1 MKIFKRM
8 TVFLLAL
15 CVTGSLSITAA
26 AAEKKEY
33 TYTVRFFSGARGTF
47 GGKELVTFKNLKE
60 GDRVS
65 FRQSDVT
72 LEEGSKYYIKGI
84 RESGRDNNTVSS
96 QSSFVVTE
104 DRDYVVAYGIKGNSV
119 GYTVRYVDT
128 DGRQLLPDE
137 TYYGNIG
144 DRPVIAYQYVENYR
158 PQAYNLTG
166 TLKENEAENVFTFT
180 YTAIDRGNTPAA
192 PETPAQNQTPQTAPA
207 APAAGGAAAAPAA
220 GGAAGAGAGAGDAA
234 APAAGGAAG
243 AGDVAEGGETEG
255 TPDAPAE
262 PAGGEEEPAA
272 LQDIQ
277 DGEVP
282 LANIGEDQLTNV
294 NDEPTPLSSGDFAKR
309 VLDIPAAAKVGI
321 ISLLVLLGAGGA
333 YLYIKKKREKQNAE

>member
-1 MKIFKRM
+1 MKIFKKM
-8 TVFLLAL
+8 TVFLAVL
-15 CVTGSLSITAA
+15 CAVSSLSVTAA

-33 TYTVRFFSGARGTF
+33 TYTVRFFSGARGNF

-65 FRQSDVT
+65 FRQADVT

-96 QSSFVVTE
+96 QSSFVVTG
-104 DRDYVVAYGIKGNSV
+104 DQDYVVAYGIKGNSV

-180 YTAIDRGNTPAA
+180 YTAIDRAGTPATPPTTPAA
-192 PETPAQNQTPQTAPA
+192 DQTTPTAPA
-207 APAAGGAAAAPAA
+207 APAAGGTTAAPA
-220 GGAAGAGAGAGDAA
+220 
-234 APAAGGAAG
+234 
-243 AGDVAEGGETEG
+243 EGG
-255 TPDAPAE
+255 
-262 PAGGEEEPAA
+262 
-272 LQDIQ
+272 DIE

-282 LANIGEDQLTNV
+282 LANLGEDQLTNI
-294 NDEPTPLSSGDFAKR
+294 NDEPTPLSSGDFAR
-309 VLDIPAAAKVGI
+309 RILDFPLAAKVGI
-321 ISLLVLLGAGGA
+321 LSLLVLLFAGGG
-333 YLYIKKKREKQNAE
+333 YLYVKKKREKQNAE

>member
-1 MKIFKRM
+1 MKIFKKM
-8 TVFLLAL
+8 TVFLSVL
-15 CVTGSLSITAA
+15 CVAGSLSVTAA

-47 GGKELVTFKNLKE
+47 GGKEFVTFRNLKE

-65 FRQSDVT
+65 FRQADVT

-96 QSSFVVTE
+96 QSSFVVTG
-104 DRDYVVAYGIKGNSV
+104 DQDYVVAYGIKGNSV

-128 DGRQLLPDE
+128 EGRQLLPDE

-180 YTAIDRGNTPAA
+180 YTAIDRGGAPAPTPTPPAA
-192 PETPAQNQTPQTAPA
+192 DQTAPTAPA
-207 APAAGGAAAAPAA
+207 APAAGGNATAPAA
-220 GGAAGAGAGAGDAA
+220 GGAAAPAGDAAGAGGDAA
-234 APAAGGAAG
+234 APA
-243 AGDVAEGGETEG
+243 DGGETEG

-262 PAGGEEEPAA
+262 PAAGDEEPAA
-272 LQDIQ
+272 LQDIE

-282 LANIGEDQLTNV
+282 LANLGEDQLTNI
-294 NDEPTPLSSGDFAKR
+294 NDEPTPLSSGDFAR
-309 VLDIPAAAKVGI
+309 RILDFPLAAKVGM
-321 ISLLVLLGAGGA
+321 ISLLVLLFAGGG
-333 YLYIKKKREKQNAE
+333 YLYVRKKREKQNAE

>member
-1 MKIFKRM
+1 MKIFKKM
-8 TVFLLAL
+8 TVFLAVL
-15 CVTGSLSITAA
+15 CAVSSISVMAA

-47 GGKELVTFKNLKE
+47 GGKELITFRNLKE

-65 FRQSDVT
+65 FRQADVT

-96 QSSFVVTE
+96 QSSFVVTG
-104 DRDYVVAYGIKGNSV
+104 DQDYVVAYGIKGNSV

-180 YTAIDRGNTPAA
+180 YTAIDRAGTPAMPPTTPAA
-192 PETPAQNQTPQTAPA
+192 DQTTPTAPA
-207 APAAGGAAAAPAA
+207 APAAGGTTAAPAE
-220 GGAAGAGAGAGDAA
+220 GGAAAGDAA
-234 APAAGGAAG
+234 GTGGDAAEPA
-243 AGDVAEGGETEG
+243 DGGEAEG

-262 PAGGEEEPAA
+262 PAAGDEEPAP
-272 LQDIQ
+272 LQDIE

-282 LANIGEDQLTNV
+282 LANLGEDQLTNI
-294 NDEPTPLSSGDFAKR
+294 NDEPTPLSSGDFAR
-309 VLDIPAAAKVGI
+309 RILDFPLAAKVGI
-321 ISLLVLLGAGGA
+321 LSLLVLLFAGGG
-333 YLYIKKKREKQNAE
+333 YLYVKKKREKQNAE

>member
-1 MKIFKRM
+1 M
-8 TVFLLAL
+8 TVFLAVL
-15 CVTGSLSITAA
+15 CAVSSLSVTAA

-33 TYTVRFFSGARGTF
+33 TYTVRFFSGARGNF

-65 FRQSDVT
+65 FRQADVT

-96 QSSFVVTE
+96 QSSFVVTG
-104 DRDYVVAYGIKGNSV
+104 DQDYVVAYGIKGNSV

-180 YTAIDRGNTPAA
+180 YTAIDRAGTPATPPTTPAA
-192 PETPAQNQTPQTAPA
+192 DQTTPTAPA
-207 APAAGGAAAAPAA
+207 APAAGGTTAAPAE
-220 GGAAGAGAGAGDAA
+220 GGAAAGDAA
-234 APAAGGAAG
+234 GTGGDAAEPA
-243 AGDVAEGGETEG
+243 DGGETEG

-262 PAGGEEEPAA
+262 PAAGDEEPAP
-272 LQDIQ
+272 LQDIE

-282 LANIGEDQLTNV
+282 LANLGEDQLTNI
-294 NDEPTPLSSGDFAKR
+294 NDEPTPLSSGDFAR
-309 VLDIPAAAKVGI
+309 RILDFPLAAKVGI
-321 ISLLVLLGAGGA
+321 LSLLVLLFAGGG
-333 YLYIKKKREKQNAE
+333 YLYVKKKREKQNAE

>member
-1 MKIFKRM
+1 MKIFKKM
-8 TVFLLAL
+8 TVFLSVFCAA
-15 CVTGSLSITAA
+15 GSIAVTAA

-65 FRQSDVT
+65 FRQADVT
-72 LEEGSKYYIKGI
+72 LEKGSKYYIKGI
-84 RESGRDNNTVSS
+84 RESERDNNTVSS
-96 QSSFVVTE
+96 QSSFVVTG
-104 DRDYVVAYGIKGNSV
+104 DQDYVVAYGIKGNSV

-180 YTAIDRGNTPAA
+180 YTAIDRGGAPTPPPTTPAA
-192 PETPAQNQTPQTAPA
+192 DQTAPA
-207 APAAGGAAAAPAA
+207 APAGGAAGGNAAAPATGGAAAAGDAA
-220 GGAAGAGAGAGDAA
+220 GTGDDAA
-234 APAAGGAAG
+234 APA
-243 AGDVAEGGETEG
+243 DGGEAEG

-262 PAGGEEEPAA
+262 PE
-272 LQDIQ
+272 
-277 DGEVP
+277 
-282 LANIGEDQLTNV
+282 
-294 NDEPTPLSSGDFAKR
+294 
-309 VLDIPAAAKVGI
+309 
-321 ISLLVLLGAGGA
+321 
-333 YLYIKKKREKQNAE
+333 

>member
-1 MKIFKRM
+1 MKIFKKM
-8 TVFLLAL
+8 TVFLAVL
-15 CVTGSLSITAA
+15 CAVSSLSVTAA

-33 TYTVRFFSGARGTF
+33 TYTVRFFSGARGNF

-65 FRQSDVT
+65 FRQADVT

-96 QSSFVVTE
+96 QSSFVVTG
-104 DRDYVVAYGIKGNSV
+104 DQDYVVAYGIKGNSV

-180 YTAIDRGNTPAA
+180 YTAIDRAGTPATPPTTPAA
-192 PETPAQNQTPQTAPA
+192 DQTTPTAPA
-207 APAAGGAAAAPAA
+207 APAAGGTTAAPAE
-220 GGAAGAGAGAGDAA
+220 GGAAAGDAA
-234 APAAGGAAG
+234 GTGG
-243 AGDVAEGGETEG
+243 
-255 TPDAPAE
+255 DAAE
-262 PAGGEEEPAA
+262 PADK
-272 LQDIQ
+272 L
-277 DGEVP
+277 
-282 LANIGEDQLTNV
+282 N
-294 NDEPTPLSSGDFAKR
+294 
-309 VLDIPAAAKVGI
+309 
-321 ISLLVLLGAGGA
+321 
-333 YLYIKKKREKQNAE
+333 EKG

>member
-1 MKIFKRM
+1 MKIFKKM
-8 TVFLLAL
+8 TVFLAVL
-15 CVTGSLSITAA
+15 CAVSSLSVTAA

-33 TYTVRFFSGARGTF
+33 TYTVRFFSGARGNF

-65 FRQSDVT
+65 FRQADVT

-96 QSSFVVTE
+96 QSSFVVTG
-104 DRDYVVAYGIKGNSV
+104 DQDYVVAYGIKGNSV

-180 YTAIDRGNTPAA
+180 YTAIDRAGTPATPPTTPAA
-192 PETPAQNQTPQTAPA
+192 DQTTPTAPA
-207 APAAGGAAAAPAA
+207 APAAGGTTAAPAE
-220 GGAAGAGAGAGDAA
+220 GGAAAGDAA
-234 APAAGGAAG
+234 GTGGDAAEPA
-243 AGDVAEGGETEG
+243 DGGEAEG

-262 PAGGEEEPAA
+262 PAAGDEEPAP
-272 LQDIQ
+272 LQDIE

-282 LANIGEDQLTNV
+282 LANLGEDQLTNI
-294 NDEPTPLSSGDFAKR
+294 NDEPTPLSSGDFAR
-309 VLDIPAAAKVGI
+309 RILDFPLAAKVGI
-321 ISLLVLLGAGGA
+321 LSLLVLLFAGGG
-333 YLYIKKKREKQNAE
+333 YLYVKKKREKQNAE

>member
-1 MKIFKRM
+1 MKIFKKM
-8 TVFLLAL
+8 TVFLSVFCAA
-15 CVTGSLSITAA
+15 GSIAVTAA

-65 FRQSDVT
+65 FRQADVT
-72 LEEGSKYYIKGI
+72 LEKGSKYYIKGI

-96 QSSFVVTE
+96 QSSFVVTG
-104 DRDYVVAYGIKGNSV
+104 DQDYVVAYGIKGNSV

-180 YTAIDRGNTPAA
+180 YTAIDRGGAPTPPPTTPAA
-192 PETPAQNQTPQTAPA
+192 DQTAPA
-207 APAAGGAAAAPAA
+207 APAGGAAGGNAAAPATGGAAAAGDAA
-220 GGAAGAGAGAGDAA
+220 GTGDDAA
-234 APAAGGAAG
+234 APA
-243 AGDVAEGGETEG
+243 DGGEAEG

-262 PAGGEEEPAA
+262 PAAGDEEPAP
-272 LQDIQ
+272 LQDIE

-282 LANIGEDQLTNV
+282 LANLGEDQLTNI
-294 NDEPTPLSSGDFAKR
+294 NDEPTPLSSGDFAR
-309 VLDIPAAAKVGI
+309 RILDFPLAAKVGI
-321 ISLLVLLGAGGA
+321 LSLLVLLFAGGG
-333 YLYIKKKREKQNAE
+333 YLYVKKKREKQNAE

>member
-1 MKIFKRM
+1 MKMFKKM

-15 CVTGSLSITAA
+15 CLAGSLSISAA

-65 FRQSDVT
+65 FRQADVT

-96 QSSFVVTE
+96 QSSFIV
-104 DRDYVVAYGIKGNSV
+104 DGDQDYVVAYGIKGNSV

-128 DGRQLLPDE
+128 EGRQLLPDE

-180 YTAIDRGNTPAA
+180 YTAINRADAPAQTPAA
-192 PETPAQNQTPQTAPA
+192 PPANQTPAATPATPA
-207 APAAGGAAAAPAA
+207 APAAGGAAPT
-220 GGAAGAGAGAGDAA
+220 GGAGDAA
-234 APAAGGAAG
+234 AGDAAE
-243 AGDVAEGGETEG
+243 GDAAEGGETQG
-255 TPDAPAE
+255 TPDTPVEPAE
-262 PAGGEEEPAA
+262 GEEEPAA
-272 LQDIQ
+272 LQDIE

-282 LANIGEDQLTNV
+282 LANIGEDQLTNI

-309 VLDIPAAAKVGI
+309 ILDIPVAAKVGI
-321 ISLLVLLGAGGA
+321 LSLLVLLGAGGG
-333 YLYIKKKREKQNAE
+333 YLYIRKKREKQNAE